1 MEYTFKKIDRRG
13 PNLHLDALKYK
24 TLRLKALQQSPES
37 FSSTYDIESRFP
49 DPEWAARLQH
59 TDKET
64 FVCVASTASGEEWV
78 AQVTLRGPLANEDF
92 CLPPESASSSS
103 DTSVDMDKW
112 QMLSLY
118 TLPGHRGKGLG
129 ARLCK
134 TAFGFLAA
142 QKGGASD
149 VVVRIMVKPENTAT
163 VRLYGGLGFVH
174 DGLCTLGEAL
184 WANGDAGLIT
194 GDGRDDKYTVR
205 SGIVMVL
212 RLKREGSS

>member
-1 MEYTFKKIDRRG
+1 MEYTFKKIDRQG
-13 PNLHLDALKYK
+13 LNIHLDALKYK
-24 TLRLKALQQSPES
+24 KLRLEALQQSPES

-49 DPEWAARLQH
+49 DAEWIARLQY

-64 FVCVASTASGEEWV
+64 FVCVASNAEKEEWV
-78 AQVTLRGPLANEDF
+78 AQVTLRGPLAPEQF
-92 CLPPESASSSS
+92 CLPPDAASSL
-103 DTSVDMDKW
+103 DTCADDTERW

-129 ARLCK
+129 GRLCK
-134 TAFGFLAA
+134 TAFEYLAA
-142 QKGGASD
+142 QEEGASD

-163 VRLYGGLGFVH
+163 LRLYGGLGFVR

-194 GDGRDDKYTVR
+194 GDGKDDKYTVR

-212 RLKREGSS
+212 RLKRRIL